1 MQNALLISLRQL
13 EQAAERELSSLLS
26 AMRLQRLSG
35 GRLDWEQCARGYASW
50 AESSAH
56 VGLLARILVYENHR
70 GELGTLRELPLGAAE
85 PVAAEWEP
93 RLESVKDALSGTD
106 GQLGRRSESWPL
118 TWTLFPDARAL
129 VRLIAPLDWLRGRA
143 SRSLHPVRPSAV
155 ILVLDW
161 AYVVEEML
169 PTLIE
174 RLFSGTDGE
183 RLYQVAIAAGDGQSF
198 LYRSD
203 ASIDADWLAAA
214 DRRQPIR
221 LFQPAQAVQQGP
233 SRPSQRPPAALR
245 RTRMEAI
252 LGDRLGLSRSPRP
265 GEQGGRRPLV
275 SVRRRIAIAGAT
287 AGLAPE
293 FAVAHV
299 SGSLADAVAQ
309 QRVRNLGMGLGVLL
323 LLAGAMALV
332 FASAR
337 RAGRL
342 AAMQMEFIAG
352 VTHELRTPLAVIS
365 SIGENLSDGVVSSA
379 EGAKR
384 YGRLIADQAKRLS
397 GMVEDTLQF
406 VSLESGGGQFTLAA
420 VDPALA
426 LQRAVEEAQPMVE
439 QAGFELERGGAAD
452 LPQVRADERALQQIL
467 ANLISNA
474 VKYGN
479 PGRWIRVEAEAGK
492 SAGGRGVQIRIH
504 DRGKGIAKEERAHIF
519 DAFYRGPDAVAEGI
533 QGSGLG
539 LKLARDL
546 ALGMGA
552 KLSLRSEP
560 GRGSVFTL
568 HLPVLAERDA

>member
-1 MQNALLISLRQL
+1 MQNALLISVRQL

-26 AMRLQRLSG
+26 GLRLQRLPG
-35 GRLDWEQCARGYASW
+35 GGLDWEQCARGYASW

-56 VGLLARILVYENHR
+56 VGLLARILVYESRH

-85 PVAAEWEP
+85 PVAAGWGP
-93 RLESVKDALSGTD
+93 RLESVRDALPGTD
-106 GQLGRRSESWPL
+106 GQLGWRPERWPL

-143 SRSLHPVRPSAV
+143 SRSLHSVRPAAV

-161 AYVVEEML
+161 AYVVEGML

-183 RLYQVAIAAGDGQSF
+183 RLYQVAIAVGDGQSF

-221 LFQPAQAVQQGP
+221 LFQAAQALQQGP
-233 SRPSQRPPAALR
+233 PRPSQRPPAALR

-252 LGDRLGLSRSPRP
+252 LGERLGMLRSPGP

-275 SVRRRIAIAGAT
+275 NVRRRIAIAGAS
-287 AGLAPE
+287 AGLVPE
-293 FAVAHV
+293 FAATHV

-323 LLAGAMALV
+323 LLAGALALV
-332 FASAR
+332 FISAR

-384 YGRLIADQAKRLS
+384 YGRLIADQARRLS

-406 VSLESGGGQFTLAA
+406 VTLESGGGQFTLAA

-426 LQRAVEEAQPMVE
+426 LQRAVEEAQPMIE

-452 LPQVRADERALQQIL
+452 LPQVRADERALRQIL

-492 SAGGRGVQIRIH
+492 SAGGAGVQIRIH
-504 DRGKGIAKEERAHIF
+504 DRGKGIAKEESARVF
-519 DAFYRGPDAVAEGI
+519 EAFYRGPDAVAEGI

>member
-1 MQNALLISLRQL
+1 MRNALLISLRQL

-26 AMRLQRLSG
+26 AVRLQRLSG

-56 VGLLARILVYENHR
+56 VGLLARILVYENRR

-93 RLESVKDALSGTD
+93 RLEAVKDALSGTG
-106 GQLGRRSESWPL
+106 GQLGRRAESWPL

-143 SRSLHPVRPSAV
+143 SRSLHPVRPAAV

-183 RLYQVAIAAGDGQSF
+183 RLYQVAIAVGDGQSF

-221 LFQPAQAVQQGP
+221 LFQPAQAVQQET
-233 SRPSQRPPAALR
+233 SRPSQ
-245 RTRMEAI
+245 
-252 LGDRLGLSRSPRP
+252 
-265 GEQGGRRPLV
+265 RPLV
-275 SVRRRIAIAGAT
+275 SVRRRIAIAGAS

-384 YGRLIADQAKRLS
+384 YGRLIADQARRLS

-474 VKYGN
+474 VKYGT